1 MIKVVTGNEA
11 AAYGAMLSRPKL
23 ICAYPITP
31 QSRIPELLSEF
42 CAKGI
47 LDGDFINVESEM
59 GAINYVTGASSGGIR
74 VFTATASQ
82 GLAWMH
88 EGLHNVAGSRLPIVM
103 VIVNRPLCAPA
114 NLTCDQTDSLSQRDT
129 GWMQFYCESNQ
140 EILDT
145 VIQAYKISETVSLPS
160 MVCMDG
166 IYLSHVSES
175 IEIPDQ
181 KDVDQFLPPYEPSYR
196 HDGYTYKLYANYP
209 LDQVGYQRESFM
221 DYMKARSIQ
230 HRVEATSIEVVE
242 EVNENFKEQFGR
254 GYEPVE
260 SYLCDDADIVVVTSG
275 STVGTVR
282 AVVDDYREKGKS
294 VGLVKIKMFRPF
306 PKGLIRKALNNKK
319 KIMVID
325 RNLSVGQ
332 CGIMYQEIKWALNSN
347 GDISTGPIF
356 GFVAGLG
363 GIDITQD
370 LIQSAIDH
378 VFLHEKPQDEFQWL
392 GLGDK
397 KIRGEHE

>member
-11 AAYGAMLSRPKL
+11 AAYGAMLARPKL

-42 CAKGI
+42 CAKGM
-47 LDGDFINVESEM
+47 LDGEFVNVESEM

-114 NLTCDQTDSLSQRDT
+114 NLTCDQTDSLAQRDT

-145 VIQAYKISETVSLPS
+145 VIQAYRISETVSLPS

-181 KDVDQFLPPYEPSYR
+181 KTVDQFLPPYEPAYI
-196 HDGYTYKLYANYP
+196 HDGYTYKLYATYP
-209 LDQVGYQRESFM
+209 VEDVGYQRESFL

-230 HRVEATSIEVVE
+230 HRDEATCIEVASR
-242 EVNENFKEQFGR
+242 VNKSFQDIFGR
-254 GYEPVE
+254 GYDPVE
-260 SYLCDDADIVVVTSG
+260 TYKCDDAELVVVSSG
-275 STVGTVR
+275 STVGTLR
-282 AVVDDYREKGKS
+282 SVVDEYRQQGQP
-294 VGLVKIKMFRPF
+294 VGMVKIKMFRPF
-306 PKGLIRKALNNKK
+306 PKDLIRKALSGKK

-332 CGIMYQEIKWALNSN
+332 GGIMCQEIKWALNKK
-347 GDISTGPIF
+347 GIDHGPIF

-363 GIDITQD
+363 GIDITQE
-370 LIQSAIDH
+370 LIRNAVDDTLIKSSP
-378 VFLHEKPQDEFQWL
+378 EDEFQWL

-397 KIRGEHE
+397 MIRGEYE